1 LVWTFLTVI
10 AFYLGAMNTL
20 LAEYAGTC
28 TQGDADH
35 MSGIILS
42 TILFL
47 SGCVFL
53 FKARNILLTSVL
65 CAPVFVL
72 ILWNIA
78 FAFYFT
84 YAVLIL
90 QQTAC
95 EVLNGYGFPPSG
107 NEFELAVLWMIFGL
121 SVPIAIIASYT
132 VHYLRSKKPTN

>member
-1 LVWTFLTVI
+1 MVWTFLTII
-10 AFYLGAMNTL
+10 AIYLGAVNIL

-28 TQGDADH
+28 TQGDAGH
-35 MSGIILS
+35 MFGIILS

-53 FKARNILLTSVL
+53 FKTRNILLSSVL
-65 CAPVFVL
+65 CVPVFVL
-72 ILWNIA
+72 ILWKAA

-95 EVLNGYGFPPSG
+95 EVLTGIGYDASG
-107 NEFELAVLWMIFGL
+107 NELELAVFWMVFGL
-121 SVPIAIIASYT
+121 SVPMAIIFTY
-132 VHYLRSKKPTN
+132 VVLYLRSKKPTN